1 MCLNDSLHCSLR
13 EAIVCTPC
21 RMAIL
26 SDLSL
31 WVESKQRLTENE
43 LESDQDQEADK
54 PRHLATAVARPGS
67 HSLWFTSIVC
77 RSTQWFIHI
86 HIKTITRKQPSVRSP
101 GHTLASEER
110 SETSLSWPKLGSDP
124 RRCTRFPRHLGHSTQ
139 DRTALWPPEFKANL
153 MR

>member
-26 SDLSL
+26 SDRSL

-54 PRHLATAVARPGS
+54 PRHLATALARPGS
-67 HSLWFTSIVC
+67 HSTWFTSTVC
-77 RSTQWFIHI
+77 RSIQRLI